1 VGATSPRAPSV
12 CRPARIQVDWLE
24 GLVADLLRDW
34 LCSPGMLDELEQRI
48 HDRIE
53 ACRKSSGGDAA
64 RLEQQL
70 ADLDRRIA
78 NYYRAIGD
86 GLDLAMCQQHI
97 AALTATREKIE
108 AELLVFQQEDYH
120 DRAKQQNLSQLR
132 QFAAAFRDGFLAL
145 PFGKRRRILEY
156 FIERIEVVDHAVVR
170 IHFRVPFDHAGIT
183 RLTEDVR
190 NAGEDPAGEAENQ
203 DAGVE
208 GVVAGPIWG
217 ATEPPQH
224 AVRAPASRPL
234 KARDQLSGCSRT
246 GGSNFRRAPRSHAPA

>member
-1 VGATSPRAPSV
+1 
-12 CRPARIQVDWLE
+12 
-24 GLVADLLRDW
+24 
-34 LCSPGMLDELEQRI
+34 
-48 HDRIE
+48 
-53 ACRKSSGGDAA
+53 
-64 RLEQQL
+64 
-70 ADLDRRIA
+70 
-78 NYYRAIGD
+78 
-86 GLDLAMCQQHI
+86 MCQQHI
-97 AALTATREKIE
+97 ASLTATREKIE

-183 RLTEDVR
+183 LLTSDVQEGKEAPSETGNTE
-190 NAGEDPAGEAENQ
+190 NA
-203 DAGVE
+203 DAV
-208 GVVAGPIWG
+208 GVVAAPFSRT
-217 ATEPPQH
+217 TEPPQH

-246 GGSNFRRAPRSHAPA
+246 GVRISDVHLVHMRRREMVHLFRWPIR